1 MTDFR
6 GERYGLGTVDLAE
19 DYGVP
24 GAVGHGG
31 MEDSHATVLVA
42 FPDDGIVVAVQ
53 ANADHLDDLKGL
65 VAALYRAARPAD

>member
-1 MTDFR
+1 
-6 GERYGLGTVDLAE
+6 
-19 DYGVP
+19 
-24 GAVGHGG
+24 